1 MKILILKGDDI
12 QKDKNTLYDNIE
24 DKEAVFVLD
33 NPTIKLYEYI
43 DKFNLNVSEDLYTMK
58 ICKEIF
64 PIDVDY
70 QGKNYMK
77 FSDLLQDLNQE
88 VDSTIVVKGD
98 LDESRKNEV
107 RTQLSAIVQQF
118 VYLNIPLGKIQVVTE
133 KEAKDLEIIKRYEAN
148 VTLYEQL
155 AKSVYDE
162 VAARKFP
169 NNDDLKNKVLS
180 SLKKIQGY
188 IAESRETE
196 LKVAAIACKKSG
208 KSVVVNSMLE
218 CEMAPTSLTLPTPN
232 TCIYKKA
239 DSFFLKY
246 QGKTIEFKT
255 AKEVKE
261 YISPI
266 FKSVQNRKEE
276 GYGIEDMELGY
287 KPKNDKLSS
296 LSIYDT
302 PGPDLVGAT
311 KHKESA
317 KKAAQETDVAIFLID
332 YTKHLTDQETDL
344 LKYIKGVFEKDNKFY
359 SLIFDINKIDER
371 FISAGDECV
380 VKNIDYIRDRLISDA
395 PEFNDSIIF
404 GTSAQT
410 YFNALELEEYPGF
423 EEISNLETDNIAD
436 EIGRRMSKNI
446 KLLDNEQKQKLTF
459 LKHQC
464 EYAETLMN
472 KTFTNLNQVKQFSGM
487 PDLLNYVNYITQN
500 KARAERLN
508 NLIYSIDSEIISIW
522 NLFKFADLENQ
533 LAENKNKEK
542 LEKAK
547 IILETF
553 DNEVNTIYDNNYPDI
568 VEKAKNKKLDSIAL
582 RNGFLEKN
590 ANLKNLSGFVRE
602 TFIDSEISEQ
612 KCLEQAIG
620 DNFRQLYKSELQKHF
635 DKSNIYKADKKALHE
650 TTIRDVACDLINN
663 KFKVIVSDNIKSQIN
678 DCTEELKNETK
689 LIQNDLVKIVNERQ
703 QKLVSVIEKLKT
715 SLKSDCNIDFELEA
729 PSIDFAFK
737 YQGEATPKEFS
748 VTNIDKNVIWKAL
761 ERTFNGAT
769 PIKPGNA
776 FGDIKNW
783 LAKVGIVK
791 IAEVA
796 VSVDKNM
803 QVYDEYFKP
812 ILIDSVK
819 DSLKTEIT
827 ATKDTL
833 TGLVEKVVDEII
845 EQMEA
850 ARENG
855 YENST
860 RASNAIDNTRALAEN
875 IERLNEQKQNLVE
888 IKSCVEPFQVSWS
901 EITKTE

>member
-1 MKILILKGDDI
+1 MKIHILKGDDI

-33 NPTIKLYEYI
+33 NPEIKLCEYI
-43 DKFNLNVSEDLYTMK
+43 DKFYLNKNEELYTMK
-58 ICKEIF
+58 ICKEIK

-70 QGKNYMK
+70 QGKNYTK

-88 VDSTIVVKGD
+88 FDSTIVVKGD
-98 LDESRKNEV
+98 LDESRKDEV

-196 LKVAAIACKKSG
+196 LKVAAVGSKKSG
-208 KSVVVNSMLE
+208 KSAIVDSMLG
-218 CEMAPTSLTLPTPN
+218 CELAPTSLELPTPN
-232 TCIYKKA
+232 TCIYKKS
-239 DSFFLKY
+239 DTFNLSYKNEKKVF
-246 QGKTIEFKT
+246 GT
-255 AKEVKE
+255 AKELKDCVLNEFKQAEFNGKDAFSIPNMEIGYIPTKE
-261 YISPI
+261 QIAS
-266 FKSVQNRKEE
+266 FT
-276 GYGIEDMELGY
+276 
-287 KPKNDKLSS
+287 
-296 LSIYDT
+296 IYDT
-302 PGPDLVGAT
+302 PGPDLAGAIGHA
-311 KHKESA
+311 KAA
-317 KKAAQETDVAIFLID
+317 KKAVEETDVAIFSID
-332 YTKHLTDQETDL
+332 YTKYATNDEIEWLDDVKKIFAQ
-344 LKYIKGVFEKDNKFY
+344 KKKFH
-359 SLIFDINKIDER
+359 SLIFDANKTDMMFMNE
-371 FISAGDECV
+371 GDKCRV
-380 VKNIDYIRDRLISDA
+380 RVIDYIRERLISIN
-395 PEFNDSIIF
+395 PKFKDSIIF
-404 GTSAQT
+404 GTSART
-410 YFNALELEEYPGF
+410 YFDAIEISKISGF
-423 EEISNLETDNIAD
+423 EDLEHNDCDNLQFEIAN
-436 EIGRRMSKNI
+436 RMM
-446 KLLDNEQKQKLTF
+446 QQKLGGETKIRLQFVKQQIDNAYTF
-459 LKHQC
+459 FGSCL
-464 EYAETLMN
+464 
-472 KTFTNLNQVKQFSGM
+472 TNLQQVKQFSGM

-508 NLIYSIDSEIISIW
+508 NLIFSIDSEIISIW
-522 NLFKFADLENQ
+522 NLFKFADLETQ
-533 LAENKNKEK
+533 LAENKEE

-547 IILETF
+547 KILETF
-553 DNEVNTIYDNNYPDI
+553 HNEVKTIYDDNYPDI
-568 VEKAKNKKLDSIAL
+568 VEKAKKKKLDSIAL

-612 KCLEQAIG
+612 KCLDNAIG
-620 DNFRQLYKSELQKHF
+620 DNFRKLYKSELQKHF
-635 DKSNIYKADKKALHE
+635 DKSDIYRDGKKALHE
-650 TTIRDVACDLINN
+650 TTIRDVACTLINN

-678 DCTEELKNETK
+678 DCTEDLKNETK

-737 YQGEATPKEFS
+737 YQGEATPKALS
-748 VTNIDKNVIWKAL
+748 VTNIDQNVIWKVL

-769 PIKPGNA
+769 PIHPGNA
-776 FGDIKNW
+776 FGGFKNW
-783 LAKVGIVK
+783 LAKVGITK

-833 TGLVEKVVDEII
+833 TGLVEKVVDEVID
-845 EQMEA
+845 QMNA
-850 ARENG
+850 ACENG
-855 YENST
+855 FENST